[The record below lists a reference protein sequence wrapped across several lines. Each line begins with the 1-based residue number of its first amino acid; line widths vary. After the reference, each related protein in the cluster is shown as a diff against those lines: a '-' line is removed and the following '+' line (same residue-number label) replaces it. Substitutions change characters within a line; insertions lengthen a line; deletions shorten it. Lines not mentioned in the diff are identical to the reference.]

1 MADQHNPLIDHHNP
15 RIPGWSVA
23 ICVVALPVLVM
34 PAVWL
39 ARGDGMLAIVGAFFL
54 AALLAV
60 IIAVVPLGLQAVP
73 ALGFR
78 AVGGRPIVLGTMATI
93 GLSVAVSQIGLDPK
107 GMKQAVETA
116 RDPRLL
122 ALSLLLLAGLAPLVE
137 ELLFRGILYGW
148 LASRWGTMVAWIAS
162 SLAFAAAHVELAHIL
177 LVLPLGLWFG
187 WLRRRTDSLW
197 PSLVAHAV
205 NNGFAIAAAALLGI

>member
-1 MADQHNPLIDHHNP
+1 MADQHNPLIRQDNP
-15 RIPGWSVA
+15 KIYGWSVA
-23 ICVVALPVLVM
+23 ICVVALPLLVM

-39 ARGDGMLAIVGAFFL
+39 ARRDGMLAVIIAFFL

-60 IIAVVPLGLQAVP
+60 IISVAPLGRQAVP

-78 AVGGRPIVLGTMATI
+78 AVGWRPIVLGTLATI
-93 GLSVAVSQIGLDPK
+93 ALSVAVSQIGLDPR
-107 GMKQAVETA
+107 GMKQAVEIA
-116 RDPRLL
+116 RDPGLFV
-122 ALSLLLLAGLAPLVE
+122 LSLLALAGLAPLVE
-137 ELLFRGILYGW
+137 ELLFRGILYSW
-148 LASRWGTMVAWIAS
+148 LAWRWGGAVAWIAS
-162 SLAFAAAHVELAHIL
+162 SLAFAAAHVELAHII

-187 WLRRRTDSLW
+187 WLRWRTGSLW

>member
-1 MADQHNPLIDHHNP
+1 MADQHNPLIEQGNP
-15 RIPGWSVA
+15 KIHGWSVA
-23 ICVVALPVLVM
+23 ICIVALPLLVM

-39 ARGDGMLAIVGAFFL
+39 ARRDGTLAIIIAFFL

-60 IIAVVPLGLQAVP
+60 VISVAPLGRRAVP
-73 ALGFR
+73 ALGIR
-78 AVGGRPIVLGTMATI
+78 AVGWRPIVLGTLATI

-116 RDPRLL
+116 RDPGLF
-122 ALSLLLLAGLAPLVE
+122 ALSLLALAGLAPLVE

-148 LASRWGTMVAWIAS
+148 LAWRWGGVLAWIVS
-162 SLAFAAAHVELAHIL
+162 SLAFAAAHVELEHIL

-187 WLRRRTDSLW
+187 WLRWRTGSLW
-197 PSLVAHAV
+197 PSLVAHAT